1 MAKEKLTDR
10 RLKTLKPAEKGKR
23 YEIGDAV
30 VPGLAVRV
38 TDKGTRTFVLVGR
51 MPGKT
56 SVSRPT
62 IGEYGAVTLEAARAK
77 AREWLDLMH
86 RGVDPQI
93 HMAETRAKEIERQ
106 ETTLGAVFEDYKK
119 KKIYD
124 RDGVTL
130 KLRNGAEVERSLRV
144 EFMNDKV
151 VAGKKRKGLKDRPI
165 AGITRADVIRVIDD
179 KVEEGH
185 ETTAHNLFAF
195 IRQLFNWA
203 IDRGTYGI
211 DASPCD
217 RLKPKALI
225 GEKRLRDRILSE
237 DEIRALW
244 IATEKMQYPFG
255 SLFRVL
261 LLTGVRKNEGGRST
275 RDELKQK
282 DKLWSIPKGRMKGR
296 IVHHVPLSDLAEQV
310 FETLP
315 HHNGGP
321 FLFSTTAGEKAISGW
336 SKAKVILDREMLAAL
351 KHMAAERGDDPEQA
365 ALTPFVLHDIR
376 RTVRTNL
383 SALGVM
389 TEVSEAIIAHKK
401 QGIHAVYDQW
411 QYLEEKRTALQM
423 WANRIRAIVEPPKEN
438 VVPIRKKR

>member
-1 MAKEKLTDR
+1 MAREKLTDR
-10 RLKTLKPAEKGKR
+10 RIKTLKPAEKGKR

-56 SVSRPT
+56 SVARPT

-86 RGVDPQI
+86 RGVDPRI
-93 HMAETRAKEIERQ
+93 HSAETRAKEIERQ
-106 ETTLGAVFEDYKK
+106 ETTLGAVFEDYIKK
-119 KKIYD
+119 KLYD
-124 RDGVTL
+124 KDGVTL
-130 KLRNGAEVERSLRV
+130 KLRNGAVIERSLRF
-144 EFMNDKV
+144 EFMEDKI
-151 VAGKKRKGLKDRPI
+151 VAGKKRQGLKHRPI
-165 AGITRADVIRVIDD
+165 TGVTRADITRVIDD
-179 KVEEGH
+179 KVDEGYD
-185 ETTAHNLFAF
+185 TRAHNLFAY

-211 DASPCD
+211 EVSPCD

-225 GEKRLRDRILSE
+225 GEKRSRDRILTNE
-237 DEIRALW
+237 EIHALW
-244 IATEKMQYPFG
+244 VATGSMEYPFG
-255 SLFRVL
+255 TLLRVL
-261 LLTGVRKNEGGRST
+261 LLTGVRKNEAGRST

-389 TEVSEAIIAHKK
+389 TEVSEAVIAHKK

>member
-1 MAKEKLTDR
+1 MAREKLTDR
-10 RLKTLKPAEKGKR
+10 RIKTLKPAEKGKR

-56 SVSRPT
+56 SVARLT

-86 RGVDPQI
+86 RGVDPRI
-93 HMAETRAKEIERQ
+93 HAAESRAKEIERQ
-106 ETTLGAVFEDYKK
+106 ETTLGAVFEDYVKK
-119 KKIYD
+119 KLYD
-124 RDGVTL
+124 KDGVTL
-130 KLRNGAEVERSLRV
+130 KLRNAAVIERSLRL
-144 EFMNDKV
+144 EFMEDKI
-151 VAGKKRKGLKDRPI
+151 VAGKKRHGLKHRPI
-165 AGITRADVIRVIDD
+165 AGVTRADITRVIDD
-179 KVEEGH
+179 KVDEGYD
-185 ETTAHNLFAF
+185 TRAHNLFAY

-211 DASPCD
+211 EVSPCD

-225 GEKRLRDRILSE
+225 GEKRSRDRILTNE
-237 DEIRALW
+237 EIHALW
-244 IATEKMQYPFG
+244 IATGKMEYPFG
-255 SLFRVL
+255 TLLRVL
-261 LLTGVRKNEGGRST
+261 LLTGVRKNEAGRST
-275 RDELKQK
+275 RDELQK

-296 IVHHVPLSDLAEQV
+296 TIHHVPLSDVAAEV
-310 FETLP
+310 FDGLP

-321 FLFSTTAGEKAISGW
+321 FLFSTTAGEKPISGW
-336 SKAKVILDREMLAAL
+336 SKAKAILDREMLVAL
-351 KHMAAERGDDPEQA
+351 KQFAADRGEDPERVD
-365 ALTPFVLHDIR
+365 LTPFVIHDIR

-401 QGIHAVYDQW
+401 QGVHAVYDQW
-411 QYLEEKRTALQM
+411 QYLDEKRAALQR
-423 WANRIRAIVEPPKEN
+423 WADRVRSIIEPPPEN
-438 VVPIRKKR
+438 VVSLHQAR